1 MSAPRH
7 VSVNALRML
16 AAGSR
21 QARYLHMTGSAPSPS
36 RALTGEK
43 NIAALTSEAKKS
55 VSKGEVSSS
64 SVSNDSKVKL
74 TIILASHCQRN

>member
-1 MSAPRH
+1 MSAPRS

-21 QARYLHMTGSAPSPS
+21 QARYLHMTGPATFPS

-43 NIAALTSEAKKS
+43 SIAALTAEAKKS
-55 VSKGEVSSS
+55 VGEVG
-64 SVSNDSKVKL
+64 KL
-74 TIILASHCQRN
+74 DIPIYLLHDRPI

>member
-1 MSAPRH
+1 MSAPRS

-21 QARYLHMTGSAPSPS
+21 QARYLHMTGPATFPS

-43 NIAALTSEAKKS
+43 SIAALTSEAKKS
-55 VSKGEVSSS
+55 VGEVSTLKTPFNT
-64 SVSNDSKVKL
+64 SNVAWLND
-74 TIILASHCQRN
+74 

>member
-1 MSAPRH
+1 MSAPRT

-21 QARYLHMTGSAPSPS
+21 QARYLHMTGPATFPS

-43 NIAALTSEAKKS
+43 SIAALASEAKKS
-55 VSKGEVSSS
+55 VGEVSYKSE
-64 SVSNDSKVKL
+64 
-74 TIILASHCQRN
+74 A